1 MWQIGIERKMGREVL
16 AMAIF
21 KGRSVA
27 KIGVVEG
34 EALVTKDLVAFW
46 GGADWE
52 SGEIVE
58 VGHDA
63 RGKNVAGK
71 VLVFPIGKG
80 GGGET
85 FGYYYLGRS
94 GKAPKALICNRSLG
108 QTIAGALLVG
118 TPMIYG
124 FKEDITAEIKTGDW
138 VRIDTNKGE
147 VEVLKRAEG

>member
-1 MWQIGIERKMGREVL
+1 MGREVL

-63 RGKNVAGK
+63 RGQNVAGK
-71 VLVFPIGKG
+71 VLVFPIGKV